1 MAIGH
6 VLFDAD
12 GVLQELPGGWRAR
25 VRPYLG
31 ERAEEFLELTWREEG
46 PCLEGAVDYL
56 PLLARHL
63 ELFGVTVPAERFFY
77 DVWCD
82 LRVDERSVAL
92 VRALRARGLGVH
104 LATNQE
110 MHRTAY
116 MRDTLGY
123 DRLFELSFYS
133 WQVGHAKP
141 SPRFFETVLERLD
154 ASGAEVLF
162 IDDTAEN
169 VDAARRA
176 GLHAEHWSLE
186 WGHERLVAALGA
198 HGLEVAPP

>member
-12 GVLQELPGGWRAR
+12 GVLQELPGGWRER

-31 ERAEEFLELTWREEG
+31 ERTEEFLELTWREEW
-46 PCLEGAVDYL
+46 PCLEGAIDYL

-63 ELFGVTVPAERFFY
+63 ELFDVAVPAERFFY
-77 DVWCD
+77 EVWCD
-82 LRVDERSVAL
+82 LRVDETSVAL
-92 VRALRARGLGVH
+92 VGALRAKGLGVH

-110 MHRTAY
+110 MHRSAY

-123 DRLFELSFYS
+123 DRLFERSFYS
-133 WQVGHAKP
+133 YEVGHAKP
-141 SPRFFETVLERLD
+141 SGRFFETVLERLG
-154 ASGAEVLF
+154 ARGAEVLF
-162 IDDTAEN
+162 IDDVAEN
-169 VDAARRA
+169 VEAARRV

-186 WGHERLVAALGA
+186 RGHDRLVAALGA
-198 HGLEVAPP
+198 HGLDVA